1 MAIMNPPI
9 IIPIANN
16 IADDNQDAKLV
27 DLADRLAQPFALV
40 GQRSG
45 RHGGGKTARG
55 NRRDQLELERT
66 LVSTLCRIAHGH
78 IGDIEAQL
86 DRSRPP
92 RPAVPDDPVQA
103 DALRSS

>member
-40 GQRSG
+40 G
-45 RHGGGKTARG
+45 
-55 NRRDQLELERT
+55 
-66 LVSTLCRIAHGH
+66 
-78 IGDIEAQL
+78 
-86 DRSRPP
+86 
-92 RPAVPDDPVQA
+92 
-103 DALRSS
+103 